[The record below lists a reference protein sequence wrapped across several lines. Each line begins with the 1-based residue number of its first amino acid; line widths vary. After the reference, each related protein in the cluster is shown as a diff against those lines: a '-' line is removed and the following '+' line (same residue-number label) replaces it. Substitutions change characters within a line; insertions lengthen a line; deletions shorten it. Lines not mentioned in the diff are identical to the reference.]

1 MMTMMM
7 VTMMMPMMMM
17 MMMMVVVMMVMLKLI
32 LEICCMSLSRGE
44 PAELGRAGPS
54 SMGFD

>member
-1 MMTMMM
+1 MMM

-17 MMMMVVVMMVMLKLI
+17 MMMVVVMLKLI